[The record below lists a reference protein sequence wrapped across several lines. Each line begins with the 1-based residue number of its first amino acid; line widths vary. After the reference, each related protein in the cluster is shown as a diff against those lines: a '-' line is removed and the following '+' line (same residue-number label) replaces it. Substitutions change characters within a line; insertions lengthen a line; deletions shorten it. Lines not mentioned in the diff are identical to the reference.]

1 MNYRLIKNSLNDID
15 NPKQTILLNRG
26 IENWK
31 RYLNLNEDC
40 IHDFN
45 LLKNIDKAVSCFI
58 KHIEN
63 KSRIHII
70 VDSDVDG
77 YTSASMVYRYI
88 KQLGKDINVTYSL
101 HTKKQHG
108 ISEDIEI
115 PKDCELLIIPDA
127 GSNDIEQCKE
137 LTEKGIDVIILD
149 HHICDKQND
158 FAIVVNNQMCDYP
171 NKNFCGAGIVYKF
184 LKAVDEELW
193 EDYADKMLDIVALG
207 NISDVMDMR
216 ECETRY
222 YVDLGLS
229 KIRSKLFK
237 ALIEKQ
243 SYSMNGVVNI
253 TSVQFYVTPI
263 LNSMIRVGSAEDKDL
278 LFRAFI
284 ETDEVFKYKK
294 RGETEES
301 DEDIYTRAAR
311 LCYNAK
317 NRQGKEVQKGV
328 DAIDELIQEKEI
340 YKDKV
345 MFINVS
351 DILGETLT
359 GLVAIKIAEKYN
371 RPCLLLRRQ
380 KVREDGSLYYG
391 GSCRNFDNSPIES
404 LKDFLDSTGTFEF
417 VQGHDNAAGISIP
430 RENITKSIE
439 LCNERLADVDFQKCF
454 NVDFDINA
462 SDLSVGFI
470 KAIDEMKDIFGQG
483 IKEPLVHIKNIPI
496 WSENFFVMGKNSNSW
511 KVINDEGYAFVKF
524 NVDVDK
530 DEALQIYNSNLDK
543 EEEYSLGNIDVVGT
557 VSINNYNNIL
567 TPQIIIK
574 DYIFSKG

>member
-31 RYLNLNEDC
+31 QYLNLNEDC

-63 KSRIHII
+63 KSKIHII

-184 LKAVDEELW
+184 LKAIDEELW

-278 LFRAFI
+278 LFRAFV

-317 NRQGKEVQKGV
+317 NRQGKDVQKGV

-430 RENITKSIE
+430 RENVAKSIK
-439 LCNERLADVDFQKCF
+439 LCNERLADIDFQKCF

-530 DEALQIYNSNLDK
+530 DEVLQIYNSNLDR